1 MAVYEVELEP
11 VRGDGRL
18 TTWDVELALT
28 DLPRCGEVVVRVDEV
43 RDFEADAPGRLA
55 RELSGL
61 PVTHVFGPH
70 AHGVASAWLG
80 LYERAAAQYLAVEA
94 RLLGHGA

>member
-1 MAVYEVELEP
+1 MAVYEVELAP

-43 RDFEADAPGRLA
+43 DDFEGDAPGRVA

-61 PVTHVFGPH
+61 VVSHVFGPR
-70 AHGVASAWLG
+70 ARGVAGAWLA
-80 LYERAAAQYLAVEA
+80 LYDRAAAQYLAVEA
-94 RLLGHGA
+94 RLLGRGA